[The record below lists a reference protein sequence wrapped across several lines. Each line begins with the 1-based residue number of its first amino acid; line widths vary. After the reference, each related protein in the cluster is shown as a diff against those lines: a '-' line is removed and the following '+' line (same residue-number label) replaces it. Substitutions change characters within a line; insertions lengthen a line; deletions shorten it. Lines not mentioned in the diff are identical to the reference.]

1 MVRGPARARRL
12 PVVVL
17 AVVAAA
23 VVGCTG
29 GDPAPAGA
37 VACPDGRT
45 VTPPEGPGTLP
56 ARTLSRLGEDDT
68 VATACWLGKPTVV
81 NFWAEW
87 CEPCKEE
94 MPAFEAVHRAVG
106 DQVRF
111 VGVDY
116 EDRAD
121 AALAFAEE
129 IGVSYPLVEDPDGSF
144 FDAVQGRGTPHTLL
158 VDAEGT
164 IVHRHAGP
172 LTQQALED
180 LLAEE
185 FGVDA

>member
-1 MVRGPARARRL
+1 MVRRRTRTHRVL
-12 PVVVL
+12 GVALAVAAVVL
-17 AVVAAA
+17 A
-23 VVGCTG
+23 GCTG
-29 GDPAPAGA
+29 GSSPPGA

-45 VTPPEGPGTLP
+45 VTPPEGPDTLP
-56 ARTLSRLGEDDT
+56 ARTLSVLGEDDT
-68 VATACWLGKPTVV
+68 VSTACWLGQPVVV

-87 CEPCKEE
+87 CEPCKQE
-94 MPAFEAVHRAVG
+94 MPAFEAVHQALG
-106 DQVRF
+106 DQVQF

-116 EDRAD
+116 EDRAS

-129 IGVSYPLVEDPDGSF
+129 VGVTYPLVEDPDGSF

-158 VDAEGT
+158 VDADGT
-164 IVHRHAGP
+164 IVRRHVGP

-185 FGVDA
+185 FGVHA